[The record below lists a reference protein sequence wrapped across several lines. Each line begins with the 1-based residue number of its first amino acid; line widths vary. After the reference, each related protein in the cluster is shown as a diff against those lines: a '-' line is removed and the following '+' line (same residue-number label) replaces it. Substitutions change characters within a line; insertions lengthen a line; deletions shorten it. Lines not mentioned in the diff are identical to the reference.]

1 MPASPRLVS
10 TPRPAPGARTL
21 SVDIGGSGIKSRVLD
36 ASGAPLCERARFDTP
51 LDVPALEVLERIAAL
66 ARELPPHERVSV
78 GFPGVV
84 RAGRVI
90 TSPNLP
96 HPSWIGLELAEALAE
111 ACGKPTRA
119 INDADLQGL
128 GAIAG
133 RGVEFVI
140 TLGTGM
146 GSALFED
153 GRLGPHL
160 ELAHHEF
167 ERGRTYNQRL
177 GEAARK
183 RAGNKKWQRRVE
195 RAITALRVLTT
206 FDRLYVGGGNAR
218 RLEFELPGDV
228 RIVSND
234 TALVGGVRLWALPR

>member
-1 MPASPRLVS
+1 MTRSPS
-10 TPRPAPGARTL
+10 SGPRTL
-21 SVDIGGSGIKSRVLD
+21 SVDIGGSGIKCCVLD
-36 ASGAPLCERARFDTP
+36 ADAAMLCERTRFDTP
-51 LDVPALEVLERIAAL
+51 LEAPALDVLARIAAL
-66 ARELPPHERVSV
+66 ARELPAHERVSV
-78 GFPGVV
+78 GYPGVV

-96 HPSWIGLELAEALAE
+96 HPTWRGLELDRELAR
-111 ACGKPTRA
+111 ACGKPVRS

-128 GAIAG
+128 GAIEG
-133 RGVEFVI
+133 RGVELVI
-140 TLGTGM
+140 TLGTGL

-167 ERGRTYNQRL
+167 ERGCTYNERV

-183 RAGNKKWQRRVE
+183 RAGAQKWQRRVQ
-195 RAITALRVLTT
+195 RAIEQLRVLTT

-218 RLEFELPGDV
+218 RLEFELGDDV

-234 TALVGGVRLWALPR
+234 TALVGGVRLWALAR

>member
-21 SVDIGGSGIKSRVLD
+21 SVDIGGSGIKCCVLD
-36 ASGAPLCERARFDTP
+36 ANGAMLCERTRFDTP
-51 LDVPALEVLERIAAL
+51 LGEPASAVLERIAAL
-66 ARELPPHERVSV
+66 ARELPAHQRVSV

-84 RAGRVI
+84 RAGRVL

-96 HPSWIGLELAEALAE
+96 HPTWLGLELAEALAE
-111 ACGKPTRA
+111 VCGKPVRA

-128 GAIAG
+128 GAIEG
-133 RGVEFVI
+133 RGVELVI

-160 ELAHHEF
+160 ELAHHPF

-177 GEAARK
+177 GNAALE
-183 RAGNKKWQRRVE
+183 RAGKKKWRRRVA
-195 RAITALRVLTT
+195 RAIDALRVLTS

-218 RLEFELPGDV
+218 LLDGELDEDV
-228 RIVSND
+228 RVVSND
-234 TALVGGVRLWALPR
+234 TALVGGVRLWALPH